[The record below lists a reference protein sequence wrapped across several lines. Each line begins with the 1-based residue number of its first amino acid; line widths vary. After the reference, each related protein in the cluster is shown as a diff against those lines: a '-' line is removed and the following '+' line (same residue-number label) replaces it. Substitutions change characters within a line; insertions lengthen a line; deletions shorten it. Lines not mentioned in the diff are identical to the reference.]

1 MQSDEGVRVISLAS
15 TSINARM
22 QITRLNLT
30 PPMVAGDQLWKAIGK
45 EAATRLLVGI
55 YLLP

>member
-1 MQSDEGVRVISLAS
+1 MQSDEGVRVIYLAS

-22 QITRLNLT
+22 KITRLNLA
-30 PPMVAGDQLWKAIGK
+30 PPWSLVISYVKAIGK
-45 EAATRLLVGI
+45 EAATRLLAGI